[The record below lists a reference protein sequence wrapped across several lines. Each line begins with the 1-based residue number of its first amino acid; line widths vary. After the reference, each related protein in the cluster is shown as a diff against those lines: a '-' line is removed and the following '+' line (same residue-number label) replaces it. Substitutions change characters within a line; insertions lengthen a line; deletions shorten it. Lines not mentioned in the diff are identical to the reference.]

1 MKRMQANG
9 AGTSV
14 SVGSHQD
21 IVTIE
26 SHDLVF
32 IFNPPGEG
40 RSGPEEVGGSS
51 ALQAGDDG
59 CQGASRADEEEW
71 TDAGTSPGA
80 RTEEK
85 SRIKAVPRFW
95 LETKGHE
102 MG

>member
-1 MKRMQANG
+1 MRRAQASG

-14 SVGSHQD
+14 AVGSHQD

-26 SHDLVF
+26 SHDLLF

-51 ALQAGDDG
+51 ALQAGGDG
-59 CQGASRADEEEW
+59 CQGASRADEE
-71 TDAGTSPGA
+71 DAGTSPGA

-85 SRIKAVPRFW
+85 NRIKAVSCFW